1 MTKFMTFQKK
11 RALYK
16 AFVNSQFKYCPLTW
30 MFHKHKT
37 NYKIN
42 RLQERALRLIYN
54 DHISSLKELSK
65 DGTFTIHDQNIQN
78 LVIEMFKAL
87 NDLSAPD
94 FSELF
99 QLNES
104 LYGLRSN
111 GPQKLC
117 IPNIH
122 SVRFGKGFIQYFG
135 SVIWNSIPA
144 KIRNAKTL
152 SSFKKKIRKWKP

>member
-1 MTKFMTFQKK
+1 
-11 RALYK
+11 
-16 AFVNSQFKYCPLTW
+16 
-30 MFHKHKT
+30 MFHSHKT

-42 RLQERALRLIYN
+42 KLQEQALRLIHN
-54 DHISSLKELSK
+54 DHISSFKELLSK
-65 DGTFTIHDQNIQN
+65 DGTFTIHEQNIQN
-78 LVIEMFKAL
+78 LAIEMFKAL
-87 NDLSAPD
+87 NDLSTPD

-117 IPNIH
+117 IPNIN
-122 SVRFGKGFIQYFG
+122 SVRFGKGSIQYFG
-135 SVIWNSIPA
+135 SVIWNSLPA

-152 SSFKKKIRKWKP
+152 SSFQKKIKNGSHQILNVNFV